1 MWEIFLFPDFIQCL
15 CLPSSVP
22 MSFNLFFIF
31 NYVLLSFFSFTR
43 PSTLS
48 HVFLFFCPSFPV
60 SYFSFLCH
68 FYFLFFCC
76 SITEGKCPSLFL
88 SLLPTSSESMYFR
101 LCFLHSFPFFSCPFR
116 CLFSIFLVVLS
127 FPLFFL
133 VYFLLPCSFVLGL
146 SLCPTS
152 ITLFLDYILCC
163 LPFSLVFLKK
173 PIYKIKLSLSTLYL
187 GEIRTG

>member
-15 CLPSSVP
+15 CLAFLRRFLCPSIYS
-22 MSFNLFFIF
+22 SFF

-88 SLLPTSSESMYFR
+88 SLLPSSSESMYFR

-116 CLFSIFLVVLS
+116 RLFSIFLVVLS

-133 VYFLLPCSFVLGL
+133 VYFLLPCSFVLG
-146 SLCPTS
+146 
-152 ITLFLDYILCC
+152 FV
-163 LPFSLVFLKK
+163 LV
-173 PIYKIKLSLSTLYL
+173 PYL
-187 GEIRTG
+187 HYFVS